1 MRLYL
6 NIPGILALFCICA
19 MIPFIASADGNQST
33 PATGSQTEIFS
44 GSIPSGDGVVSI
56 KAVSGKLYQ
65 IPAMTPLGVIQ
76 ALAGTDIIDTYKV
89 GDELITKR
97 GILTLDGINN
107 YVNSGED
114 SWFVLVNEKQLQ
126 DYLLPTEEGLNT
138 FPLKTGDKII
148 FAFGNP
154 TKSSRDASSSI
165 RITIG
170 AQSDS
175 VSQVKTGNVTATQVP
190 VTPVSTPVVSS
201 TITPTVT
208 PTVEITPT
216 KTQTPISTTQTATPE
231 QTQKPVASDKDP
243 NQPVYDD
250 GEEKSV
256 VTSESTSSPSKD
268 PNQPVYDDGEEK
280 SVVTSEST
288 SPPSKDPNQ
297 PVYDDGEEKSG
308 VTSESTS
315 SPSKDPNQP
324 VHEGS
329 EKDTNATAHVTPA
342 SHTKDP
348 NQPVYGDSEESSEIT
363 PEETETSTSTDTI
376 SPSSTKEPETSSTE
390 QPASSANI
398 SKSGQHVLY
407 DGSINLPSG
416 NLNVTASSDV
426 DYDVGADTPLGLL
439 QFLKTDGKIPSMSI
453 NDKGMRKG
461 NILAIDSI
469 GDYQYGDEAWFVQVN
484 DVTLQHY
491 TNPGTDGLNIRKI
504 KSGDK
509 VTFFYG
515 KPDQTA
521 SSAKAAIYLTI
532 E

>member
-1 MRLYL
+1 M
-6 NIPGILALFCICA
+6 
-19 MIPFIASADGNQST
+19 
-33 PATGSQTEIFS
+33 
-44 GSIPSGDGVVSI
+44 
-56 KAVSGKLYQ
+56 
-65 IPAMTPLGVIQ
+65 
-76 ALAGTDIIDTYKV
+76 
-89 GDELITKR
+89 
-97 GILTLDGINN
+97 
-107 YVNSGED
+107 
-114 SWFVLVNEKQLQ
+114 
-126 DYLLPTEEGLNT
+126 
-138 FPLKTGDKII
+138 
-148 FAFGNP
+148 
-154 TKSSRDASSSI
+154 
-165 RITIG
+165 
-170 AQSDS
+170 
-175 VSQVKTGNVTATQVP
+175 
-190 VTPVSTPVVSS
+190 
-201 TITPTVT
+201 
-208 PTVEITPT
+208 
-216 KTQTPISTTQTATPE
+216 
-231 QTQKPVASDKDP
+231 
-243 NQPVYDD
+243 
-250 GEEKSV
+250 
-256 VTSESTSSPSKD
+256 
-268 PNQPVYDDGEEK
+268 
-280 SVVTSEST
+280 
-288 SPPSKDPNQ
+288 
-297 PVYDDGEEKSG
+297 
-308 VTSESTS
+308 
-315 SPSKDPNQP
+315 
-324 VHEGS
+324 HEGS